1 MKILVATDGTL
12 DPVRAANTVERMHR
26 PDDTVLVFTAL
37 NIPIDFL
44 QGLSLSGVQAAAS
57 IAKEAGHPMLS
68 GARAA
73 EKLVPIAAAKE
84 RPSQASV
91 MDALAT
97 IAAKR
102 TTPIVEALS
111 ERGIKADALW
121 RPTDNQT
128 ARTIVQTIE
137 SRDCDFLII
146 GSHGHGRFD
155 GLLGSTGTK
164 LVRISPVDMT
174 ILRERMA

>member
-1 MKILVATDGTL
+1 MKILVATDGML
-12 DPVRAANTVERMHR
+12 DPTRVANTVERMYR
-26 PDDTVLVFTAL
+26 PDDRVFVFTAV
-37 NIPIDFL
+37 NIPVDFL
-44 QGLSLSGVQAAAS
+44 HGLSLSGVQAATV
-57 IAKEAGHPMLS
+57 IAKEASHPMLS

-73 EKLVPIAAAKE
+73 EKLVPITAAKE
-84 RPSQASV
+84 RPSQSSV
-91 MDALAT
+91 MEALAI

-102 TTPIVEALS
+102 TAPIVAALG
-111 ERGIKADALW
+111 ERGITAQALW

-164 LVRISPVDMT
+164 LVRLSPVDMT
-174 ILRERMA
+174 ILRERRP